1 MLWNKRGT
9 GLLLLTS
16 TDVDQ
21 TGASYYGK
29 QALHFM
35 STKGDSFG
43 VQLSK
48 DGSVHCVE
56 WNPNSTEFC
65 VVYGFMP
72 AKATFFNLKCDV
84 TFCCGEG
91 DRNSIYYNSFGN
103 NILFKHTLIFNLN
116 FSKVNYLSLT
126 N

>member
-16 TDVDQ
+16 TEVDQ
-21 TGASYYGK
+21 SNTSYYGK
-29 QALHFM
+29 QSLHFM
-35 STKGDSFG
+35 STKGESYA

-48 DGSVHCVE
+48 EGSVHAVS

-72 AKATFFNLKCDV
+72 SKATFYNLKCDA
-84 TFCCGEG
+84 TFTCSEG
-91 DRNSIYYNSFGN
+91 DRNSIYYNDFGN
-103 NILFKHTLIFNLN
+103 YILLKFLMKTH
-116 FSKVNYLSLT
+116 SLAYFI
-126 N
+126 